1 MTAQSMNYT
10 GRIDIEL
17 NEVSATYREEN
28 GQCVLTINW
37 LLGHYNLNK
46 TCQLYLSLEGDQT
59 SESRRFDLGLLGD
72 GQGERVLTFAQ
83 MRNPEL
89 VKLRLKVVETNLDG
103 IPLIKAQGD
112 KISPVN
118 LNADNRSRSFL
129 KMVSSPDLT
138 VPWRVEFPNDE
149 PTLMISEREDL
160 YQKLRN
166 KSQLFEPLVLADVVR
181 QVFIWMANSEL
192 AYGDEILKEW
202 LLFFERLLCP
212 QGFIQKDRSN
222 EDDYEDVMEMAN
234 VVSEEFA
241 KKYEFNQSISSI
253 IDAEEQSRN
262 G

>member
-89 VKLRLKVVETNLDG
+89 VKLRLKVVETNVDG

-118 LNADNRSRSFL
+118 LNADNR
-129 KMVSSPDLT
+129 
-138 VPWRVEFPNDE
+138 
-149 PTLMISEREDL
+149 
-160 YQKLRN
+160 
-166 KSQLFEPLVLADVVR
+166 R
-181 QVFIWMANSEL
+181 QI
-192 AYGDEILKEW
+192 
-202 LLFFERLLCP
+202 
-212 QGFIQKDRSN
+212 
-222 EDDYEDVMEMAN
+222 
-234 VVSEEFA
+234 
-241 KKYEFNQSISSI
+241 
-253 IDAEEQSRN
+253 
-262 G
+262 